1 MQRAAA
7 AATAIGDGFGV
18 RRRSAKTCGTEW
30 DGDVRLFPP
39 RGTLSGG
46 GGCSESN
53 VLLFLLTRLP
63 GLSSRTSFCLA
74 FWGSKDQVGNLKM

>member
-1 MQRAAA
+1 MQHATA

-18 RRRSAKTCGTEW
+18 QRRSAKMCGTEW
-30 DGDVRLFPP
+30 DSDVRLFLP

-53 VLLFLLTRLP
+53 VLLFLLSPTDHFQVP
-63 GLSSRTSFCLA
+63 QLSAIKFMKSYEER
-74 FWGSKDQVGNLKM
+74 